1 MHVGIIGGG
10 PGGSVTAAMLAKLG
24 HRVDLFETAT
34 FPRFRIGESLLPC
47 NDPIFTDIGLD
58 RSRIADQGF
67 IPKLGAFFEEVGT
80 GRAVRFP
87 FSDGLPGDPRAIFQV
102 ERARFDHLLLQTAQ
116 GHGVQLH
123 CPARIRRVD
132 LDGERPVL
140 HHDQGSLAVDFLV
153 DASGR
158 EALVARQLGLID
170 LDCGWTRA
178 AVYGHVPDLPLV
190 PGATHGDVV
199 ISRSPDAWAWQI
211 PLSPSRW
218 SVGLVLPGETL
229 VAGEDPRA
237 LFAAQLVRFPELAA
251 RLDGRLPDPVRA
263 TPSICYH
270 VRQRRG
276 RRWALVGDAG
286 GFLDPIL
293 SAGVLLATRSGW
305 RLARELHESGADAD
319 LAAWL
324 ERTGHDLT
332 IFGHF
337 IKLWYDGAFITRAF
351 FGGDRDDDLHR
362 GIVSLLAGNTTDLDN
377 RFLALLARQDGT
389 RRRLQPHVN

>member
-24 HRVDLFETAT
+24 HSVDLFESET

-67 IPKLGAFFEEVGT
+67 TPKLGAFFEEVGT
-80 GRAVRFP
+80 GRAARFP

-116 GHGVQLH
+116 HHGVRLH
-123 CPARIRRVD
+123 CPVRVRRLDVD
-132 LDGERPVL
+132 GVRPVI
-140 HHDQGSLAVDFLV
+140 HHSGGSMSVDFLV

-158 EALVARQLGLID
+158 EALLARQLGLID
-170 LDCGWTRA
+170 LDCEWTRA
-178 AVYGHVPDLPLV
+178 AIYGHVPDLPLIA
-190 PGATHGDVV
+190 GATHGDVV
-199 ISRSPDAWAWQI
+199 ISRAQDAWAWQI
-211 PLSPSRW
+211 PLSPARW
-218 SVGLVLPGETL
+218 SVGLVLPGEAL
-229 VAGEDPRA
+229 VNGGDART
-237 LFAAQLVRFPELAA
+237 LFASQLARFPELAA
-251 RLDGRLPDPVRA
+251 RLDGRLPDPARA
-263 TPSICYH
+263 TPSICYQ
-270 VRQRRG
+270 VRQRQG

-305 RLARELHESGADAD
+305 RLAHELHDKGSDSGLES
-319 LAAWL
+319 WL
-324 ERTGHDLT
+324 ERTEHDLA
-332 IFGHF
+332 IFRSF
-337 IKLWYDGAFITRAF
+337 VRLWYDGDFINRAF

-377 RFLALLARQDGT
+377 RFLAMLARRDAHWQ
-389 RRRLQPHVN
+389 RLQPHVN

>member
-24 HRVDLFETAT
+24 HRVDLFESTP
-34 FPRFRIGESLLPC
+34 FPRFRVGESLLPC

-58 RSRIADQGF
+58 RARIADQGF
-67 IPKLGAFFEEVGT
+67 TPKLGAFFEEVGT

-102 ERARFDHLLLQTAQ
+102 ERARFDHLLLQTA
-116 GHGVQLH
+116 GRHGARIH
-123 CPARIRRVD
+123 CPVRIRRAD
-132 LDGERPVL
+132 LDGDRPVL
-140 HHDQGSLAVDFLV
+140 HHDGGSLTVDFLV

-158 EALVARQLGLID
+158 DALLARQLGL
-170 LDCGWTRA
+170 LEPDCAWTRA

-199 ISRSPDAWAWQI
+199 ISRTCDAWAWQI
-211 PLSPSRW
+211 PLAPSRW
-218 SVGLVLPGETL
+218 SVGLMLPGEVL
-229 VAGEDPRA
+229 AGGGEARD
-237 LFAAQLVRFPELAA
+237 LFATQLARFPELAA
-251 RLDGRLPDPVRA
+251 RLDGRRPDPVRT
-263 TPSICYH
+263 TPSICYQ

-305 RLARELHESGADAD
+305 RLARELHAEGPESGLAD
-319 LAAWL
+319 WC
-324 ERTGHDLT
+324 ERTAHDLS
-332 IFGHF
+332 IFGSF
-337 IKLWYDGAFITRAF
+337 IRLWYDGTFITRAF
-351 FGGDRDDDLHR
+351 FGGERDDDLHR

-377 RFLALLARQDGT
+377 RFLALLARQEGLW
-389 RRRLQPHVN
+389 RKLQPYAN